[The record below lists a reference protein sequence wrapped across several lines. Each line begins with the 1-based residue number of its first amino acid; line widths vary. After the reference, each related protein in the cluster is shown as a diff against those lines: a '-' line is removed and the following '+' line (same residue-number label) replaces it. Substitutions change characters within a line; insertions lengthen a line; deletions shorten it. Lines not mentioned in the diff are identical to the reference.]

1 MVKAIYVHTCSLSRL
16 QIVHAVINR
25 SSAMS
30 PLGLTIT
37 GGVSSQNLY
46 RPRDPGLYI
55 LKLTERGA
63 AYENGTLQ
71 TGDRILAVSVN

>member
-1 MVKAIYVHTCSLSRL
+1 
-16 QIVHAVINR
+16 
-25 SSAMS
+25 MS

-55 LKLTERGA
+55 LKLTERGD

-71 TGDRILAVSVN
+71 TGDRILAVSFNPILRGGSILIGGGVCAISSCVQPFCL